1 MENAAGSAR
10 SAAVSPVPQVLPCR
24 RCCRAGPA
32 APLSPAASF
41 AHRSAAELRS
51 DPRNSTA
58 PHRTAARGALSCGP
72 SRSFG
77 AGRSAVRSTKGCSG
91 ADLPRSCFSPCRLR
105 GRYRR
110 TKRNVSRS
118 TPPTIRLNPYG
129 VAPRGHGA
137 ATTRGCSRPRPPA
150 AHSRLTSSSAA
161 KPPSQL
167 LSSA

>member
-1 MENAAGSAR
+1 M
-10 SAAVSPVPQVLPCR
+10 PQVLPCR
-24 RCCRAGPA
+24 PRRS
-32 APLSPAASF
+32 LSPAASF

-58 PHRTAARGALSCGP
+58 PHRAAALSCGP
-72 SRSFG
+72 SRSFS
-77 AGRSAVRSTKGCSG
+77 AGRSAVRRTKGCSG